1 MKFQEYLVNEGVRQ
15 AQAARELK
23 VTQPTVHNWI
33 YGKRPPS
40 GMHMMAIYKYT
51 KGKVSL
57 KDWCEVFNDY
67 SS

>member
-33 YGKRPPS
+33 
-40 GMHMMAIYKYT
+40 
-51 KGKVSL
+51 
-57 KDWCEVFNDY
+57 
-67 SS
+67 